1 MRNGYSDP
9 TANIA
14 IGNIIREQR
23 KKEREE
29 ERRKRDAE
37 RKATAHRGKA
47 A

>member
-9 TANIA
+9 TAHIA

-29 ERRKRDAE
+29 ERRKREAE
-37 RKATAHRGKA
+37 RKAADLRRKA